1 MKPVEYRIAKKCYD
15 FHHCIVYTKVD
26 IFTRKRC
33 LAGLGRLNVGQN
45 VEKLGHSLISDRF
58 SLIRYSVIDSVSAVS
73 EKKGGNF

>member
-1 MKPVEYRIAKKCYD
+1 M
-15 FHHCIVYTKVD
+15 D

-73 EKKGGNF
+73 EKNGGNF